1 VAASLEGHQRYAR
14 VVGPFAA
21 LAAAVALLIGLPLLI
36 VGLAA
41 AGLAGWIAAAVVL
54 PLATLGVILWLGR
67 AWPGDGE
74 PPGGRT

>member
-1 VAASLEGHQRYAR
+1 VPEVNVGRERYAR

-21 LAAAVALLIGLPLLI
+21 LAAAVGLLIGLPLLI

-41 AGLAGWIAAAVVL
+41 AGLAGWIALAVIL

-67 AWPGDGE
+67 PRPGDGE
-74 PPGGRT
+74 PPGTK

>member
-1 VAASLEGHQRYAR
+1 VGFERYAP

-67 AWPGDGE
+67 PRPGDGE
-74 PPGGRT
+74 PPGAE